1 MNLYKS
7 ERGALVFCNIPFFN
21 YVSVPADNN
30 PKSRLLVLSCEI
42 HLLYF
47 LTQIT
52 TGLYFK

>member
-7 ERGALVFCNIPFFN
+7 ERGALVFCNIPFLN